1 MLEMFFDDEKVFSV
15 FEQII
20 KQDSERICFPRIC
33 YGLKIKPSVAAEI
46 LNSFLFLDILQET
59 EESRE
64 EGIFILNKESIVV
77 MGLCF
82 FDEVVGKYCMKKL
95 SDNLGEEINNIFENG
110 EEINVE
116 EISFEDFLNDILGD
130 GL

>member
-20 KQDSERICFPRIC
+20 KQGSERVCYPRIC
-33 YGLKIKPSVAAEI
+33 YDLGIKPSVAAEI

-59 EESRE
+59 EDSRE
-64 EGIFILNKESIVV
+64 KGIFILNKESIVV

-82 FDEVVGKYCMKKL
+82 FDEIVGKYCTKKL
-95 SDNLGEEINNIFENG
+95 SDTLGDKINNIFEDG